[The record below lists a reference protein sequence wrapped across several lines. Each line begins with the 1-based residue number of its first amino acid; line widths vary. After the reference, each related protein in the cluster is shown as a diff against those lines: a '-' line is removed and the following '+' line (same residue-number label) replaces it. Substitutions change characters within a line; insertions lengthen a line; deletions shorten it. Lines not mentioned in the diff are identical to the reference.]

1 MPKEP
6 NYRQIEKKI
15 LDDVLN
21 PELYDPRIRPA
32 GLNSTG
38 ERRAGRERNKK
49 LSSHFFPDG
58 PSYVF
63 VNVFVRSFSSI
74 DDVKM
79 VRESIFLMLLL

>member
-38 ERRAGRERNKK
+38 ELRENRVVH
-49 LSSHFFPDG
+49 SHW
-58 PSYVF
+58 S
-63 VNVFVRSFSSI
+63 RSI
-74 DDVKM
+74 EAV
-79 VRESIFLMLLL
+79 L

>member
-38 ERRAGRERNKK
+38 ESSRVEHSHWSRSVHI
-49 LSSHFFPDG
+49 LSSDWLDFNKSMLAP
-58 PSYVF
+58 
-63 VNVFVRSFSSI
+63 RS
-74 DDVKM
+74 M
-79 VRESIFLMLLL
+79 P